1 MIPHFVVIVTEPRL
15 IEKEALL
22 RYVNDADNQVGITTL
37 FAYGDIAKLPKSCKT
52 IIQSDVFIAK
62 LSALREEMS
71 RTKSQMSQLASTIKY
86 CADRIQREDQRVAE
100 LAAAL
105 KAGH

>member
-1 MIPHFVVIVTEPRL
+1 M
-15 IEKEALL
+15 
-22 RYVNDADNQVGITTL
+22 Q
-37 FAYGDIAKLPKSCKT
+37 
-52 IIQSDVFIAK
+52 
-62 LSALREEMS
+62 EEMS

>member
-1 MIPHFVVIVTEPRL
+1 MQIRL
-15 IEKEALL
+15 EGTGCRCL
-22 RYVNDADNQVGITTL
+22 Y
-37 FAYGDIAKLPKSCKT
+37 CKT
-52 IIQSDVFIAK
+52 QRIAG
-62 LSALREEMS
+62 RNEQD
-71 RTKSQMSQLASTIKY
+71 KSQMSQLASTIKY